1 MPARSICLAG
11 VAKWNAYDEC
21 AKPDECKVGSAEDKW
36 IQDLPVNDLEG
47 VWEDD
52 NEEKSYTFFR
62 ATFDGQDFAI
72 FAKDSFD
79 TNT

>member
-1 MPARSICLAG
+1 M
-11 VAKWNAYDEC
+11 
-21 AKPDECKVGSAEDKW
+21 

-79 TNT
+79 TNLGGNRGPIFSGCRNMPGFNIR

>member
-1 MPARSICLAG
+1 MQGPIQCPPGVFCLAG

-47 VWEDD
+47 VG
-52 NEEKSYTFFR
+52 R
-62 ATFDGQDFAI
+62 R
-72 FAKDSFD
+72 
-79 TNT
+79 